1 MKNSLRLLAV
11 SLFVVMMIG
20 TTTSGVSTSAYADDD
35 DDNHKNNG
43 DNVKVDC
50 VDVAIS
56 LATLDI
62 ALGALDEDQIEGSV
76 ESTLREA
83 EISRTVDDIRENFQN
98 VLDEVND
105 ECEDVDFIG
114 FVDFEEKD

>member
-1 MKNSLRLLAV
+1 MKNSLRLLAL
-11 SLFVVMMIG
+11 SLFVVIMIG
-20 TTTSGVSTSAYADDD
+20 TTTNGVFTPAYADN
-35 DDNHKNNG
+35 DNDKNNG

-50 VDVAIS
+50 VDVAIT

-62 ALGALDEDQIEGSV
+62 ALGALDEDQLEGSV

-114 FVDFEEKD
+114 FVDFEERD